1 MLTKNQNFYIKAVIN
16 IFFATLSLVIIFGR
30 SFTGVYIF
38 GLRIGE
44 LLIGFSLLVAIFILF
59 LPFENK
65 YFKLNKL
72 NFYVYK
78 LIVISFFLIVITTDG
93 SFTNTYTFRSSSYVW
108 TYSFLFFS
116 IFLTKNIKTD
126 YWFFKLIPFFLPILY
141 ILSTIRFPQ
150 FLIDFFY
157 NYSDKFDFVK
167 ASDLLVI
174 FIATNYILR
183 IVYKQSL
190 KDFSYFLLSSS
201 IYLPYLLYKSK
212 GAFFPAVLFIFFNLL
227 FYLKLIR
234 KEKLK
239 SLVLVILCM
248 PIFFLSSFH
257 IYGNFNF
264 TKVGEEDYDQLGVD
278 KPLNASTIQENLN
291 NLVNEKNT
299 GEIFYSFYVMDGRLY
314 SQEQMANWRLQIWQD
329 VVRDL
334 FWYSDY
340 TEDER
345 YELIRIQGERRNDI
359 FYKGFGYNEIL
370 PAMNH
375 WSRTGTD
382 GTNEN
387 PHNFLINALGRG
399 GVLQSFLVVIFH
411 LSIFLYWYKKHR
423 NLNILLYLLPMLM
436 TSSFDASMESVRFPF
451 VYYSFLALI
460 FNEKF

>member
-78 LIVISFFLIVITTDG
+78 LIVISFFLIVIITDG

-174 FIATNYILR
+174 L
-183 IVYKQSL
+183 
-190 KDFSYFLLSSS
+190 
-201 IYLPYLLYKSK
+201 
-212 GAFFPAVLFIFFNLL
+212 
-227 FYLKLIR
+227 
-234 KEKLK
+234 
-239 SLVLVILCM
+239 
-248 PIFFLSSFH
+248 
-257 IYGNFNF
+257 
-264 TKVGEEDYDQLGVD
+264 
-278 KPLNASTIQENLN
+278 
-291 NLVNEKNT
+291 
-299 GEIFYSFYVMDGRLY
+299 
-314 SQEQMANWRLQIWQD
+314 
-329 VVRDL
+329 
-334 FWYSDY
+334 
-340 TEDER
+340 
-345 YELIRIQGERRNDI
+345 
-359 FYKGFGYNEIL
+359 
-370 PAMNH
+370 
-375 WSRTGTD
+375 
-382 GTNEN
+382 
-387 PHNFLINALGRG
+387 
-399 GVLQSFLVVIFH
+399 
-411 LSIFLYWYKKHR
+411 
-423 NLNILLYLLPMLM
+423 
-436 TSSFDASMESVRFPF
+436 
-451 VYYSFLALI
+451 
-460 FNEKF
+460 